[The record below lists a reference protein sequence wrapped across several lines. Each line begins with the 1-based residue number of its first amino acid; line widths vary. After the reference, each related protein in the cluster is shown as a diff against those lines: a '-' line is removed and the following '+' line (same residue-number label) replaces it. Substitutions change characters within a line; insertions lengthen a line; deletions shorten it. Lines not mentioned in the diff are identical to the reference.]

1 MGYTDCL
8 SARPNICD
16 SCMNGNGGGE
26 GDDDLKMDGAAG
38 CIPAEA
44 MVQLRGLLSEKE
56 WIAVKLKGFFFCG
69 LEKLSKY

>member
-16 SCMNGNGGGE
+16 SCMNGNRGGE
-26 GDDDLKMDGAAG
+26 GDDDDLKMDGAAG

-56 WIAVKLKGFFFCG
+56 RIHQLN
-69 LEKLSKY
+69 

>member
-1 MGYTDCL
+1 MGYTDCP

-56 WIAVKLKGFFFCG
+56 
-69 LEKLSKY
+69 

>member
-1 MGYTDCL
+1 
-8 SARPNICD
+8 
-16 SCMNGNGGGE
+16 MNGNRGGE

-56 WIAVKLKGFFFCG
+56 WIHQSNLIDYYCDMSKLFQKSNANVIKCCSF
-69 LEKLSKY
+69 